1 MNVET
6 MRRNRIRKLI
16 LEALAPGYPNPL
28 DALIL
33 RQTLATVGYPMTGE
47 SLASYLAY
55 LEERGYVVV
64 EQKDDF
70 EITLVKITAD
80 GLDVLDGRTSDVGVG
95 VQ

>member
-1 MNVET
+1 
-6 MRRNRIRKLI
+6 
-16 LEALAPGYPNPL
+16 
-28 DALIL
+28 
-33 RQTLATVGYPMTGE
+33 MTGE